1 MVLMHLKAIPSISFW
16 EALPILSDFLF
27 LLSIYQIIKHWY
39 YFDELN
45 DKSIW
50 NKDTECFMVK
60 ANFLMSVSIY
70 IHILDKKKREI
81 NKKKFKHENILCKI
95 LWRK

>member
-1 MVLMHLKAIPSISFW
+1 
-16 EALPILSDFLF
+16 
-27 LLSIYQIIKHWY
+27 
-39 YFDELN
+39 
-45 DKSIW
+45 
-50 NKDTECFMVK
+50 MVK

-95 LWRK
+95 L